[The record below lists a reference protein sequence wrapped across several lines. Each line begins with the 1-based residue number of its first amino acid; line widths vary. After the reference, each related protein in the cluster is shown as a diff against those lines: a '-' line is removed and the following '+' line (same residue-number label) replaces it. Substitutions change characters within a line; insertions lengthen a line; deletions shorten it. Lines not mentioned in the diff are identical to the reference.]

1 MNDLY
6 DATLTFQKKG
16 EAYFPA
22 KKINSDVCFVL
33 FFVFIFQAKTK
44 TNKKRKKLIIDR
56 KEIR

>member
-6 DATLTFQKKG
+6 DATVTFQKRG

-44 TNKKRKKLIIDR
+44 TNKKRKKNC
-56 KEIR
+56 